1 MADFNG
7 SNGDRAF
14 KARAVML
21 VGAVAWASA
30 AGGGALAQQVIHGKP
45 ARGSTASSHVPSDAR
60 RTGGTTEGAR
70 DTAELNRRTAE
81 EAAAL
86 TDATRAADAARR
98 KAEEDS
104 VAAKLKYEAD
114 MAAYRQKLAAD
125 KAEADRVAAEYAA
138 KMANYRACVAGDKAA
153 CARDAASR

>member
-1 MADFNG
+1 MADCNG
-7 SNGDRAF
+7 SNGDGAF
-14 KARAVML
+14 KARVGTL
-21 VGAVAWASA
+21 VGAVACVL
-30 AGGGALAQQVIHGKP
+30 AGSGGALAQQAIHGKP
-45 ARGSTASSHVPSDAR
+45 ARGSTASSHLPSDAR
-60 RTGGTTEGAR
+60 RPGGTTEGAR

-104 VAAKLKYEAD
+104 IAAKARYEAD

-125 KAEADRVAAEYAA
+125 KAQADRVAAEYAA